1 LSRVCEVHTASVRAP
16 ALCPASSPDGASST
30 TRPAVSKACAQ
41 SACHSHHTLSRFLAA
56 NTWTYNSSG
65 LHRRAPRRRGMDLAL
80 ACRALRRRRLRSPLQ
95 ALVCR
100 CVRVLWG
107 YRRSSLEFCY
117 CVSSFF
123 LVTGMA
129 GKIHVSGRR
138 GDKRYEIR
146 ARGHDGPP
154 AGRRRTARIDL

>member
-30 TRPAVSKACAQ
+30 TRPAVSKVCAQ
-41 SACHSHHTLSRFLAA
+41 PVCHSRHSSLSRFLAA

-65 LHRRAPRRRGMDLAL
+65 LHRRAPRRRSTVLVL

-100 CVRVLWG
+100 CGRVLWG
-107 YRRSSLEFCY
+107 YRRSSLDFRFK
-117 CVSSFF
+117 FF
-123 LVTGMA
+123 IVRGMT
-129 GKIHVSGRR
+129 GKIHVSGGR
-138 GDKRYEIR
+138 GDKRDGIR